1 VYLFAFFFGLVI
13 ASIVAVS
20 THIKWSMSTVV
31 TLVVGTIAA
40 FIIVNL
46 APVEVEPTPL
56 NLFFAGMIAIC
67 AMILPGISGSFI
79 LLIMGQY
86 DNVLSAVTNRDV
98 VTVGIVFVG
107 CVVGIVLFS
116 RVLSWLLKHRYQVTV
131 AALVGF
137 MIGSLWKIWP
147 WKECIASDL
156 DRHGDFRCL
165 QEMNLLPDGASNVAL
180 AVALMIFGFVL
191 VSFMDHLQSRNNPV
205 FSRIWPRTKTSVSA

>member
-1 VYLFAFFFGLVI
+1 VI
-13 ASIVAVS
+13 ASILAVS
-20 THIKWSMSTVV
+20 THIKWSLNTIA
-31 TLVVGTIAA
+31 TLVVGTVVA

-86 DNVLSAVTNRDV
+86 DNVLSAVTERDF
-98 VTVGIVFVG
+98 VTVGIVFAGTVL
-107 CVVGIVLFS
+107 GIVLFS
-116 RVLSWLLKHRYQVTV
+116 RVLSWLLTHRYQMTI

-147 WKECIASDL
+147 WKECIVSDL

-165 QEMNLLPDGASNVAL
+165 QEANLLPDGASNLAL
-180 AVALMIFGFVL
+180 AVGLMIFGFVL
-191 VSFMDHLQSRNNPV
+191 VSFMDHLQSRNNPL
-205 FSRIWPRTKTSVSA
+205 FSRIWPRAKSSVSV